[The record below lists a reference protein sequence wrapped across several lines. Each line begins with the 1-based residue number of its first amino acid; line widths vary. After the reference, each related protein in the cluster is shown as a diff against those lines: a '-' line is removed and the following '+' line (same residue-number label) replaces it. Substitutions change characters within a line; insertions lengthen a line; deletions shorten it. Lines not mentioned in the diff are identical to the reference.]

1 MAIQLFEHNERAYNS
16 VCRMLE
22 KKGKAAV
29 IHPTGTGKSYIAF
42 QLCIMNPQKSILWI
56 SPNEYIYKNQ
66 IKSLRDNF
74 GVKLDNVN
82 FCTYTWLVNHELDM
96 LDMFEYL
103 ILDEFHRAG
112 AEKWGIKVQELM
124 KKNPDAKVLGL
135 TATNIR
141 YLDNQRDMADEIFQ
155 NAIASLQ
162 SHLSYSTIS

>member
-1 MAIQLFEHNERAYNS
+1 MFDVQL
-16 VCRMLE
+16 
-22 KKGKAAV
+22 
-29 IHPTGTGKSYIAF
+29 
-42 QLCIMNPQKSILWI
+42 
-56 SPNEYIYKNQ
+56 EYIYKNQ

-112 AEKWGIKVQELM
+112 AVKWGIKVQELM

-155 NAIASLQ
+155 NAIASYMD
-162 SHLSYSTIS
+162 LSEAIAIGIFIVFLLECLDNKIKTPEDIEACIGIPVLGTVHYYETGDNKKSKKNKRK